1 MGDVRV
7 RLLGGL
13 VVEGHRPNEVGSR
26 KARTLLGVLAL
37 ARGAPVGVD
46 VLAEVLW
53 GDDLP
58 TRPADQVGVLVS
70 RLRGVLGAER
80 LPRHDAGYAFEPDW
94 VDVWEM
100 DDGIAAAERAAGAG
114 DALSARLAA
123 TMALDLVRGPL
134 LPEESSPWFDG
145 PRAAVERSVAAARL
159 LAAEAAL
166 VAGDPAGAVALAAR
180 GLDHDPYDEAAL
192 ARPHARAT
200 SRSAGRRRRWRPTR
214 PRATA

>member
-1 MGDVRV
+1 MRV

-26 KARTLLGVLAL
+26 KARTLLGVLTL

-70 RLRGVLGAER
+70 RLRGVLGPER

-94 VDVWEM
+94 VDVWEI

-123 TMALDLVRGPL
+123 THGARPGARPAAPRGELAVVRWAPSGHRTLGGRGPA
-134 LPEESSPWFDG
+134 PCRRG
-145 PRAAVERSVAAARL
+145 G
-159 LAAEAAL
+159 
-166 VAGDPAGAVALAAR
+166 AG
-180 GLDHDPYDEAAL
+180 
-192 ARPHARAT
+192 
-200 SRSAGRRRRWRPTR
+200 GR
-214 PRATA
+214 